1 MKSQALDT
9 SVGFVYDPTDYLLA
23 AQYDKEVSR
32 SICVCCT
39 VCVDIT
45 RIMYLPCV
53 CPLLRCTCRNEV
65 IFSMQ

>member
-1 MKSQALDT
+1 MIVYSGNGTYSMKSQALDT

-39 VCVDIT
+39 VCV
-45 RIMYLPCV
+45 
-53 CPLLRCTCRNEV
+53 LL
-65 IFSMQ
+65 SA

>member
-39 VCVDIT
+39 VCVL
-45 RIMYLPCV
+45 LPA
-53 CPLLRCTCRNEV
+53 
-65 IFSMQ
+65 